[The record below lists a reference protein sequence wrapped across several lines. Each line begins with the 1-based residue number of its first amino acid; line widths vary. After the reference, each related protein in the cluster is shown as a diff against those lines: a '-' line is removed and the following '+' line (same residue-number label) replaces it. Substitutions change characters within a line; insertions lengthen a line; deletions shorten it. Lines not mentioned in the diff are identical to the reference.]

1 MVTCG
6 AHPDMRGWIRQQTE
20 DPLARSPKSDAAF
33 RTVYDRCFPAIRSYC
48 LRRLPPGEVNDAIA
62 EVFLVAWRRI
72 GDAPPSD
79 EAQLWLYGIARN
91 VIRNSRRAD
100 RRQLRLRVKAQGVRT
115 TSEPDPETIVV
126 RRSEDDEV
134 LHALDALRPMDREVL
149 RLSIWE
155 ELTNAEIAGVL
166 NLDPHAVTM
175 RLTRAR
181 KRMARQLGIDE
192 LPTGTRIDPQPSGQ
206 GGEQ

>member
-1 MVTCG
+1 MVTCV
-6 AHPDMRGWIRQQTE
+6 AHPDMRGWTQPRTE

-48 LRRLPPGEVNDAIA
+48 LRRLPPGDANDAIA

-72 GDAPPSD
+72 DDAPPIE

-91 VIRNSRRAD
+91 VIRNSQRAD
-100 RRQLRLRVKAQGVRT
+100 RRRLRLRSRAQGVCA
-115 TSEPDPETIVV
+115 TSAPDPETIVV
-126 RRSEDDEV
+126 RRSEDAEV
-134 LHALDALRPMDREVL
+134 LRALGALRPTDREVL

-155 ELTNAEIAGVL
+155 ELTNAEIAQIL
-166 NLDPHAVTM
+166 SLDPHAVTM

-181 KRMARQLGIDE
+181 KRMARQLGVDRSKVS
-192 LPTGTRIDPQPSGQ
+192 RIDPQPIEQ

>member
-48 LRRLPPGEVNDAIA
+48 LRRLPPGEANDAIA

-72 GDAPPSD
+72 DNAPPVD

-91 VIRNSRRAD
+91 VIRNSQRAD
-100 RRQLRLRVKAQGVRT
+100 RRRLRLRAKAQGVRA

-192 LPTGTRIDPQPSGQ
+192 LPTSNRIDPQPIGQ